1 MRAASPPRSPR
12 SQCALKRGVPRCA
25 APLLLLAAWLGGCSA
40 ADPPVDTT
48 VSGGSNEATGD
59 AGALTYTKQGTTASG
74 APYYKA
80 DGSSFWLYWDPDC
93 DGRGRPPLWILKF
106 DDNAPSTTASSDLD
120 EDSECQFS
128 AYIRSADSSSPPHGR
143 FAWRVH
149 RGGRVFTDTDVTIL
163 ALGSCELAQYAI
175 AGTASSAYNPDP
187 GEWSVAQATGPP
199 SYYGCAVMQELSWA
213 PADNNKDENTLTLNF
228 STLVY
233 AEGVRL
239 WEHANPA
246 SASGIVKRVD
256 VIGEDDAEN
265 LVWDGTDSTLCGGV
279 LT

>member
-1 MRAASPPRSPR
+1 MTRGPTDVILYGPTDLYAGLIVHLNRDEGCSLAAIKQVKRVLPPQLTLTEAGRVTVFFLHPSQPARGSFTSVTADNNFCFEMRAASPPRSPR

-149 RGGRVFTDTDVTIL
+149 CGRVAAAACSRTR
-163 ALGSCELAQYAI
+163 
-175 AGTASSAYNPDP
+175 
-187 GEWSVAQATGPP
+187 
-199 SYYGCAVMQELSWA
+199 M
-213 PADNNKDENTLTLNF
+213 
-228 STLVY
+228 
-233 AEGVRL
+233 
-239 WEHANPA
+239 
-246 SASGIVKRVD
+246 
-256 VIGEDDAEN
+256 
-265 LVWDGTDSTLCGGV
+265 
-279 LT
+279 